1 MFLAIIGKNG
11 KILAIA
17 RWGENFSNISLNGS
31 WKGMDHFQSS
41 GAQQKVTDWLGGVFR
56 GG

>member
-1 MFLAIIGKNG
+1 M
-11 KILAIA
+11 ILAIA

-31 WKGMDHFQSS
+31 WKGMDYFQSS